1 MATALVATVVVVHR
15 CTIVV
20 VVVVHRDTTVH
31 QGTTTAHASLQQR
44 LQRRW

>member
-15 CTIVV
+15 CTMV
-20 VVVVHRDTTVH
+20 VVVVHRDTSVH